1 MIIIV
6 KGVGEKCPDPDRFLE
21 VMSGE
26 TLAHKGASNRQDLII
41 QPDLG
46 LSILMIVITL
56 TGTGFIIV
64 MALYCLRKGWEI
76 KSVDLDKSDYR
87 ERQLGINIHHKNK
100 TIHHD
105 LNDFVNYESELINNY
120 DDEEYENINF
130 DI

>member
-56 TGTGFIIV
+56 
-64 MALYCLRKGWEI
+64 
-76 KSVDLDKSDYR
+76 KSDYR